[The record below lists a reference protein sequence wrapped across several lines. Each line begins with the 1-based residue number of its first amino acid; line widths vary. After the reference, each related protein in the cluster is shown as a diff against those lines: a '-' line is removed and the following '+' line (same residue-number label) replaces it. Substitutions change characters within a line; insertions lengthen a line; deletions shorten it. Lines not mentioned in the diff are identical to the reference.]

1 MAHTAQPTTFG
12 ISILHA
18 LAAPF
23 TAIGKAMVAVAEASS
38 RQDQV
43 AYLESL
49 SDEELADKGLT
60 RDRIVMHV
68 FRDCA
73 GF

>member
-1 MAHTAQPTTFG
+1 MAHTAHHATFG
-12 ISILHA
+12 DSILHL

-23 TAIGKAMVAVAEASS
+23 TAIGKAMVAIAEANS

-49 SDEELADKGLT
+49 SDEDLAKRGLT
-60 RDRIVMHV
+60 RDGIVMHV